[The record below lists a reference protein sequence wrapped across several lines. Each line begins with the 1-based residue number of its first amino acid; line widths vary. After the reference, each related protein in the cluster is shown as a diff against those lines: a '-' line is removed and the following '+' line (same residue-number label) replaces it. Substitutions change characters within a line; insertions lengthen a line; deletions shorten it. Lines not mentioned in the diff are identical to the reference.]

1 MYRRCPSIQ
10 KIDLDRLDNLA
21 RIVEHLRQT
30 MEQEI
35 TGMSKDVNRLL
46 QNTEANYSEYYVR
59 TATQEAASLLR
70 EIEML
75 SRRLDEQM
83 REKVSGLKYAASQYA
98 QTDKQVEK
106 LAQSQP
112 SLSLFDH
119 KSLFLA
125 AQRADILGNSLY
137 GPMKSSSP
145 ESPKFP
151 NIFEQLQAF
160 QRQGIIDRL
169 APFHEDPRIAALLQ
183 TMQNQDAVAQRL
195 AQAELTKIA
204 EAFTEIAR
212 SQKAYVV
219 YQAYGQR
226 EYMETAHQYAET
238 QRKKLEEM
246 GVSDEWYKDGIDL
259 SYFYQGGFL
268 KACRYNP
275 LKNDRSLL
283 LDDEEIR
290 ALLEE
295 GLWDEKKLEE
305 LRQRYDELEAKVLRR
320 LQLEQQINEYNQLVV
335 EEDIRKMQQL
345 LKDMNLYHG
354 EITGKYDQQLLIAIA
369 GYQYIANNHSTMFA
383 VWRELS
389 GYHDG
394 KEFKVDGLIT
404 KELLE
409 LANAEK
415 GLGYWNDPNVK
426 AGGLGV
432 AMTSVG
438 VGDGIISQIW
448 DEGSGLLKQAWSV
461 NPTNPK
467 FWTETVPGY
476 YDLAKAITSG
486 DITLEDIK
494 EALKEGATEEFVV
507 PFQDIWDLQGKILSG
522 KASYEESERYGRA
535 LVKAFL
541 ALTLV
546 EGAVKSGVKISGK
559 LSRGLSE
566 LLPKLNSGAVVVTEG
581 GTRFRIPDGYHIDTP
596 ELPKTDTQR
605 QFIEFQRQQE
615 LKGNAGGTGKSSAS
629 TIRNSVTND
638 ILDDMESKG
647 GHLLNKHVSKTNED
661 LLKRAAKEGVPS
673 TTFYNK
679 STALKATQENIRKNA
694 EQISDW
700 LNNQNSKGYLITKAQ
715 HEYSIGKGV
724 DVKNGGNSASKQ
736 VTDNLTTSQLYLVK
750 DPSMPAG
757 YRIITGYPVFQ

>member
-1 MYRRCPSIQ
+1 
-10 KIDLDRLDNLA
+10 
-21 RIVEHLRQT
+21 

>member
-21 RIVEHLRQT
+21 KVVEHLRQT

-35 TGMSKDVNRLL
+35 IGMSKDVNCLL

-59 TATQEAASLLR
+59 TATQDAASLLR

-75 SRRLDEQM
+75 ARRLDDQM
-83 REKVSGLKYAASQYA
+83 REKVSGLKYAVSQYA

-106 LAQSQP
+106 LAQTQP
-112 SLSLFDH
+112 SSSLFNH
-119 KSLFLA
+119 KSPFLA
-125 AQRADILGNSLY
+125 AQWSDITGNSLY
-137 GPMKSSSP
+137 GPAKSTTSEP
-145 ESPKFP
+145 FPFP
-151 NIFEQLQAF
+151 NFFEQLEAF
-160 QRQGIIDRL
+160 QRQGIMDRL
-169 APFHEDPRIAALLQ
+169 APFQEDSRIAALLQ
-183 TMQNQDAVAQRL
+183 TMQNQDAFAQKL

-226 EYMETAHQYAET
+226 EYMESAHQYAEA

-246 GVSDEWYKDGIDL
+246 GVSDEWYKEGIDL
-259 SYFYQGGFL
+259 SDFYQGGFL

-290 ALLEE
+290 ALLEQGMLGE
-295 GLWDEKKLEE
+295 VELDV
-305 LRQRYDELEAKVLRR
+305 LRQKYDELEVKVLHR
-320 LQLEQQINEYNQLVV
+320 LQLEQQLEEYNRLVA

-354 EITGKYDQQLLIAIA
+354 EITGKYEQELLIAIA

-394 KEFKVDGLIT
+394 KEFEVDGLIT

-409 LANAEK
+409 LANAER

-426 AGGLGV
+426 ASGLGV
-432 AMTSVG
+432 ALTSVG
-438 VGDGIISQIW
+438 VGDGIVSQIW

-476 YDLAKAITSG
+476 YDLAKAITNG

-559 LSRGLSE
+559 LSKQLSE
-566 LLPKLNSGAVVVTEG
+566 LLPKLNGGAVAVTEG

-596 ELPKTDTQR
+596 DLPKTDTQR

-615 LKGNAGGTGKSSAS
+615 PRGNAGGTG
-629 TIRNSVTND
+629 
-638 ILDDMESKG
+638 
-647 GHLLNKHVSKTNED
+647 
-661 LLKRAAKEGVPS
+661 
-673 TTFYNK
+673 
-679 STALKATQENIRKNA
+679 
-694 EQISDW
+694 
-700 LNNQNSKGYLITKAQ
+700 
-715 HEYSIGKGV
+715 
-724 DVKNGGNSASKQ
+724 NGGRIISSVDDLPDVTKSKI
-736 VTDNLTTSQLYLVK
+736 TTSQRATLNQQERTYSHLTEMDLKGAQRDLDGNPVPKPGGGFYDHVQEVSDAYRGLVDLKRSWEGVLKNPNLDTELRQLYTSKLNEINATMKKIEDMFAPHGGV
-750 DPSMPAG
+750 
-757 YRIITGYPVFQ
+757 YPPK